1 MKTAIFPF
9 LFLMMFVVSGRADYT
24 PITGELLEHWNNTS
38 RVARPIVYY
47 FHTDDLP
54 NGIYEVVITG
64 IEVEPGLLDI
74 FLLGKTHESEI
85 PLLLGTSEYR
95 GNYNF
100 AKSDSRYH
108 EEEDEI
114 SLYFQMPFSA
124 SYYAVCYRWD
134 IDSGSL
140 ELLRYFSGD
149 PSMEALE
156 RADSLMA
163 EGKIAEAIREI
174 NEMFYPGNYYSSDEM
189 IARLLRSINR
199 AAGEAEIH
207 ENYGKAVSLFGDL
220 ADFLHTDREWFAAFT
235 DSLDYVNCDYS
246 EYMGLGEYAMIMNNY
261 AYYLE
266 QTGDLDKSLIV
277 LRKVLDLKPERMV
290 AHLNIADVLWALGE
304 SIEARGHYIIY
315 QEMMTDRELTHQIPG
330 YVQERLAEDP
340 LSLVNPVT
348 ISILSEHLCPIETF
362 RSNQILIDG
371 YQMWRAAGFRVQL
384 SRHLRR
390 NMVSFNDEVWTVD
403 IDADGYPVSWQE
415 TVSSNRLIMTTSALG
430 GSREMS
436 LIACTEQ
443 ADTVWTCSLERTD
456 REGYWSP
463 CVTELSDGG
472 YIVSNSPDAYVPVTE
487 IQRISSDGEALFH
500 YSMSSMYLLDL
511 PEEDGGDVWPHIMS
525 FRETSAGNI
534 LACGSVKNWLTDPV
548 SFFVCLLDGDTGDPL
563 WKITGAGL
571 GEATIYDVV
580 KTSSGMIVTVGVTGT
595 AIVPEGELHPIRGR
609 RLPFIAI
616 FSATGALQKMVV
628 VDLYLTNLFSSII
641 ENIYSENE
649 FLIAGSDSLSNQ
661 IVFLRV
667 TIPKDPESWER
678 GSDTPVILIDS
689 AGDEYS
695 QNESGIFPLTVD
707 RLPFGGVGPA
717 GGMEFAVIPSGS
729 FLMGDEERLVQIDSF
744 ELMTTEVTQGM
755 WKEVMNENHNNGS
768 NTGVGPLYPVH
779 YVTWNECQNF
789 IAELNRIDPNSTYRL
804 PTESEWEYC
813 CRAGT
818 TTDYHWGNTTVS
830 TVAERYCWL
839 RENSGNSTEQVKLL
853 EPNPWGLFDML
864 GNVAEWCADV
874 YTSDLSDCPVDGSA
888 FAGSGHGRVSRG
900 SSFSSVA
907 VRPVSTRSS
916 GSPDGHYVYTG
927 LRVARDARKTPEE
940 VVAFFV
946 DMMLSSDGEFIISAL
961 SEEELADFN
970 AVLLVM
976 KLGPDEMAA
985 EFTAGG
991 IEITAEDIENM
1002 TIEEF
1007 VMVMLGSAEIEIGDA
1022 TINGETAVV
1031 PVTIEGETEQI
1042 HLVLENGQWIVV
1054 DDGVVLFL

>member
-1 MKTAIFPF
+1 MKNAFIP
-9 LFLMMFVVSGRADYT
+9 LFFVLLSVSYGQTVFA
-24 PITGELLEHWNNTS
+24 PVTGELLEHWNNTS
-38 RVARPIVYY
+38 RTARPMVYY
-47 FHTDDLP
+47 FDTDNLS

-64 IEVEPGLLDI
+64 IEVEPGLLDM
-74 FLLGKTHESEI
+74 FLLGKTHDSEI

-100 AKSDSRYH
+100 AKSDSRYN

-114 SLYFQMPFSA
+114 SLYFQMPGSA

-156 RADSLMA
+156 RADSLMTQ
-163 EGKIAEAIREI
+163 GKIAEAIREI
-174 NEMFYPGNYYSSDEM
+174 DEMFYPGNYYDSDEM
-189 IARLLRSINR
+189 FVRLLRSVNR
-199 AAGEAEIH
+199 AAGETGAAGNFGE
-207 ENYGKAVSLFGDL
+207 AVSLFGDL
-220 ADFLHTDREWFAAFT
+220 AGFLHTDREWFTAFS

-246 EYMGLGEYAMIMNNY
+246 EYMGLGEYAMIMNDY

-304 SIEARGHYIIY
+304 FVEAQEHYGVY
-315 QEMMTDRELTHQIPG
+315 TGMMTDRELTHQIPG

-340 LSLVNPVT
+340 LSLVDPVT
-348 ISILSEHLCPIETF
+348 ISILSEHLCPIETM
-362 RSNQILIDG
+362 RWDPILIDG

-384 SRHLRR
+384 NRHLPR
-390 NMVSFNDEVWTVD
+390 NMVSFNDELWTVD
-403 IDADGYPVSWQE
+403 IDADGYLESCE
-415 TVSSNRLIMTTSALG
+415 EAVSSNSLIMTTDALD

-443 ADTVWTCSLERTD
+443 SDTAWTCSLERTD

-472 YIVSNSPDAYVPVTE
+472 YIVSNSPDAFVPFTE

-511 PEEDGGDVWPHIMS
+511 PEGSGEIWPRIQS

-534 LACGSVKNWLTDPV
+534 LACGKVQEWVTDPDLY
-548 SFFVCLLDGDTGDPL
+548 FVCLLDGDTGIPL

-580 KTSSGMIVTVGVTGT
+580 ETSSGMIVAVGAT
-595 AIVPEGELHPIRGR
+595 AVSFFPEGQYYSMWGR
-609 RLPFIAI
+609 TLPFIAVI
-616 FSATGALQKMVV
+616 DGTGVLQKTIVF
-628 VDLYLTNLFSSII
+628 DLGLTDLFSSII
-641 ENIYSENE
+641 EKEYSENE

-661 IVFLRV
+661 MVFLRAI
-667 TIPKDPESWER
+667 IPTDIESWER
-678 GSDTPVILIDS
+678 GSDTPVLLIDS
-689 AGDEYS
+689 DGDEYS
-695 QNESGIFPLTVD
+695 QNEFGVFPLAVN
-707 RLPFGGVGPA
+707 RLPFGNAGPA
-717 GGMEFAVIPSGS
+717 SGMEFVIIPSGS
-729 FLMGDEERLVQIDSF
+729 FNMGDQGQHRVSIDSF

-755 WKEVMNENHNNGS
+755 WKEVMNENHNSGS
-768 NTGVGPLYPVH
+768 DYGVGPLNPVH
-779 YVTWNECQNF
+779 NVTWNECRNF

-804 PTESEWEYC
+804 PSESEWEYS

-818 TTDYHWGNTTVS
+818 TTDYYWGNTTVS
-830 TVAERYCWL
+830 TVAETYCWL
-839 RENSGNSTEQVKLL
+839 SENSGNSTQPVRLL

-864 GNVAEWCADV
+864 GNVSEWCADV
-874 YTSDLSDCPVDGSA
+874 YTSDLNDCPADGSA

-900 SSFSSVA
+900 GSFSLTA

-916 GSPDGHYVYTG
+916 GSPDCHYVYTG

-940 VVAFFV
+940 VVTFFM
-946 DMMLSSDGEFIISAL
+946 DMVFSSDGEDIISGL

-970 AVLLVM
+970 AVLRVM
-976 KLGPDEMAA
+976 KLAPDEMAA
-985 EFTAGG
+985 ELSSGG

-1002 TIEEF
+1002 TIDEF
-1007 VMVMLGSAEIEIGDA
+1007 VMVMLGSAEIEIGEA
-1022 TINGETAVV
+1022 TINGETALV
-1031 PVTIEGETEQI
+1031 PVTIEGETEEIQ
-1042 HLVLENGQWIVV
+1042 LVLENGQWVVV
-1054 DDGVVLFL
+1054 DNGTDLF